1 MRTSFNKQFFW
12 CMPYVFE
19 HLKLHQL
26 SIQTIFH
33 WFAILSC
40 WLLKLFCQILRTTQ
54 CKMND
59 LLIFRSVSLTYSK
72 FSVFLIISTSR
83 FVLMII
89 CMKWTVR
96 NFKTS
101 TTEYLFT
108 IYGYVFFFFY
118 CMVLF
123 APRFYWIILVWFFL
137 SYKSNYQT
145 VYLCIFNTSCDL
157 FLKYFCISILYF
169 YTNIFIFLKLFHSYL
184 GHIFFCIGVYM
195 IHLV

>member
-19 HLKLHQL
+19 RLKLHQL

-40 WLLKLFCQILRTTQ
+40 WLLKLFCQILGTAQ

-59 LLIFRSVSLTYSK
+59 LLIFRSVSLSYSK
-72 FSVFLIISTSR
+72 FSVFLIIFTTR

-89 CMKWTVR
+89 CMTWTVK

-101 TTEYLFT
+101 ATEYLFT
-108 IYGYVFFFFY
+108 IYGYVFFCLLHGFI
-118 CMVLF
+118 CSS
-123 APRFYWIILVWFFL
+123 FL
-137 SYKSNYQT
+137 LN
-145 VYLCIFNTSCDL
+145 NSC
-157 FLKYFCISILYF
+157 
-169 YTNIFIFLKLFHSYL
+169 
-184 GHIFFCIGVYM
+184 
-195 IHLV
+195 